1 MIRSAAWLM
10 VFLTFARADELPP
23 DAVRMDL
30 ITEAV
35 PTPDG
40 KRAVIEWC
48 GDLWVGPIDGGE
60 ARPLVM
66 EPGLDECPRVSPDG
80 TRVVFS
86 SDRSGTAEIY
96 SLPIDGGET
105 IRHSHHSEG
114 NELQCLSPDGKR
126 AVLRGMRERAGFRAT
141 RLMEIDLT
149 ADRRER
155 RLFDAAAHSAAW
167 SPDGKSLLFCRYG
180 EQRFRRG
187 YHGAKAAQIW
197 LYQPADRSFRCEVA
211 DGWEARAPQWFP
223 DGSGFYFTSNRGG
236 TANLWRMNLGAD
248 PEQVT
253 HYESDNV
260 ISPAL
265 SADGSVMVFLRGGG
279 VHLWRPAAGG
289 DAAEVR
295 WWTREADTLAPEF
308 TERVSGATSA
318 DFGPGAKNVVFSA
331 KGELWWI
338 GAPDEPAKR
347 LTNTAEAE
355 EEPRFLGE
363 TGRFAF
369 LRDDGVA
376 AKIVTARVADGKLAE
391 EKTLVDTPRSKRRL
405 KPSPDGKR
413 IAWLE
418 ATGDLCV
425 AEVSPGKPRVVY
437 PCWDAPTF
445 DWSPDGRWLAVAA
458 EDEDAN
464 RDVYLVSADGKRK
477 PVNLTRHPAFDG
489 SPRWSPD
496 GRWLVFNTRRNP
508 GGKSLLWRIDF
519 GPGGP
524 KADVDDEALRHAGE
538 RAEEIP
544 TKGIEPMRVVWSA
557 DSKHLLFQSRAGT
570 KRLYQIG
577 IDGKDMEIIAKRRGV
592 PVRVTDDGLLW
603 RVDRTP
609 EVWKDGKT
617 TEFPISLRVTRPREN
632 VLRLGFRRVWR
643 TLGERFY
650 DPEMNGCDW
659 DALLPRYEDA
669 AAGCRDSRQFDRM
682 VSRLFG
688 HLNAS
693 HLSFLRRSFP
703 GESKPKEKEPET
715 ASMGLVFRDDVPA
728 DAPLTIA
735 RVIAGS
741 PAAEMKGGPHAGET
755 IARIE
760 GRKVDAS
767 TPLHK
772 FLSGAAGRAVA
783 VAVRAKNGEE
793 RRLALSCISYD
804 EARRL
809 DLTER
814 ENEAC
819 RRVSTGLPGS
829 TYIPVRTMSR
839 DSLETLRLAVHR
851 ATESH
856 QRLVL
861 DFRNNGGGREADR
874 MLAIFC
880 QPRHSVTRPR
890 GGPVGYPLDRRVDVA
905 WNGPLAVLCNQNT
918 FSNSE
923 IFCHAILDTE
933 RAPLVGTATAGG
945 VISAVKSTIP
955 DVGELQVP
963 FRGWWDAKSAKNLDL
978 NGAKPTVPIDLGP
991 GDEDAGRDPQID
1003 AALRVLSEMPVES
1016 PAPSGGTE

>member
-1 MIRSAAWLM
+1 MIRGTAWLM
-10 VFLTFARADELPP
+10 VFLTVARAEELPP

-60 ARPLVM
+60 ARPLVK

-86 SDRSGTAEIY
+86 SDRSGAVEIY

-149 ADRRER
+149 AERRER

-197 LYQPADRSFRCEVA
+197 IYQPADRSFRCEVA

-223 DGSGFYFTSNRGG
+223 DGTGYYFTSNRGG
-236 TANLWRMNLGAD
+236 TANLWRKRLGAE

-253 HYESDNV
+253 RYESDNV

-279 VHLWRPAAGG
+279 VHVWHPAAGG
-289 DAAEVR
+289 DAEEVR
-295 WWTREADTLAPEF
+295 WWTRGADPLDAEF
-308 TERVSGATSA
+308 SERVSGTPSA
-318 DFGPGAKNVVFSA
+318 DFGPGAKSVVFAA

-338 GAPDEPAKR
+338 GAPDAPATR

-363 TGRFAF
+363 SGRFAF
-369 LRDDGVA
+369 VRDDGVA
-376 AKIVTARVADGKLAE
+376 ARIVTARVADGKLTE

-413 IAWLE
+413 IAWIE
-418 ATGDLCV
+418 AAGDLCV
-425 AEVSPGKPRVVY
+425 AEVSAGKPRVVY
-437 PCWDAPTF
+437 PCWDAPVF
-445 DWSPDGRWLAVAA
+445 DWSPDGCWLAVAA

-464 RDVYLVSADGKRK
+464 RDIHLVSADGKRK

-489 SPRWSPD
+489 SPKWSPD
-496 GRWLVFNTRRNP
+496 GRWLVFNTRREP

-524 KADVDDEALRHAGE
+524 EADEDDEALQGAGG
-538 RAEEIP
+538 RAEQIP
-544 TKGIEPMRVVWSA
+544 TKGIEPIRVVWGA

-570 KRLYQIG
+570 RRLYQTG
-577 IDGKDMEIIAKRRGV
+577 IDGKGMQVIAKRRGV
-592 PVRVTDDGLLW
+592 PLRVADEGLLW

-609 EVWKDGKT
+609 EVWKDGKA
-617 TEFPISLRVTRPREN
+617 TEFPISTRVTRPRED

-659 DALLPRYEDA
+659 DTLRPRLEDA
-669 AAGCRDSRQFDRM
+669 AAAARDSRQFDRM

-688 HLNAS
+688 ELNAS
-693 HLSFLRRSFP
+693 HLSFLRRPLP
-703 GESKPKEKEPET
+703 GERDPKAADPAT
-715 ASMGLVFRDDVPA
+715 ASMGIVFRDDLPDA
-728 DAPLTIA
+728 APLTIL
-735 RVIAGS
+735 RLIAGS
-741 PAAEMKGGPHAGET
+741 PAAEMKHGPRAGET
-755 IARIE
+755 IVRID
-760 GRKVDAS
+760 GRRVTTGS
-767 TPLHK
+767 PLHR
-772 FLSGAAGRAVA
+772 FLGGAAGRAVA
-783 VAVRAKNGEE
+783 LAVRGRDGKE
-793 RRLALSCISYD
+793 RRLGVECISYED
-804 EARRL
+804 ARRL
-809 DLTER
+809 DLVER
-814 ENEAC
+814 ENEAHS
-819 RRVSTGLPGS
+819 RVAAGLPGS
-829 TYIPVRTMSR
+829 AYIPVRTMSR
-839 DSLETLRLAVHR
+839 ESLETLRLAVHR
-851 ATESH
+851 AGDAH
-856 QRLVL
+856 QRMIL
-861 DFRNNGGGREADR
+861 DLRNNGGGREADR

-890 GGPVGYPLDRRVDVA
+890 GGPPGYPLDRRVDVA
-905 WNGPLAVLCNQNT
+905 WPGPLVVLCNQNT

-923 IFCHAILDTE
+923 IFCHAILDTG

-945 VISAVKSTIP
+945 VISAVKTTIP

-963 FRGWWDAKSAKNLDL
+963 FRGWWDAKTGNNLDL
-978 NGAKPTVPIDLGP
+978 NGAKPTVPVELGP
-991 GDEDAGRDPQID
+991 DDEHSGRDPQLD
-1003 AALRVLSEMPVES
+1003 EALRVLSGIPT
-1016 PAPSGGTE
+1016 P